1 MLHFRMG
8 MPLSLMALYGSAMIL
23 IVLILRGFLKNKLP
37 KPIFP
42 FLWTLV
48 LIRLLVPFS
57 LSSPLSV
64 PVPELNFL
72 NQIFLSQE
80 NTAVTVVEDS
90 QTAANTTENLI
101 PGRLGSGAAAAE
113 VITTDNLAAE
123 NYVTESS
130 AAETAQSGDYN
141 SIFYLF
147 QLIDVR
153 MLIFFI
159 GIVITACTLL
169 YQKMRYFRKLRDSLL
184 VEHNE
189 TINGILRDMDYGHVL
204 VFTNDYIASP
214 LVTGI
219 LNPRIYLPA
228 RLEFQNIQLLKH
240 ILTHE
245 TKHIKHRDNLTK
257 AVMLLVL
264 CLHWYNPLVWI
275 MSKYLSADIEA
286 ACDTAVLKNSNA
298 EERQSYAYSLLTM
311 AITGNRQNLLY
322 SAFSKTEVER
332 RIQNVLHYK
341 KTTALVT
348 ALSIFFAFGSLVV
361 FATGV
366 QAPFTSYFSSYCGS
380 DNCRWAVQAIL
391 TRDIALGDN
400 SQKRADH
407 IILDVMRTKDSKDPD
422 ILRSKI
428 AEALAREF
436 GVEKS
441 AFRINLQLN
450 LDDQTLESEYSEYGI
465 GKDEN
470 GQYVYKD
477 EPVRIYQDEMPGR
490 VQTRDIG
497 TVDIT
502 VNRDRLGQIIS
513 VTAWHK
519 GDSEYD
525 KHTEEDERVNS
536 VWTTGSEISGAVAQV
551 IESSQP

>member
-1 MLHFRMG
+1 MLHFRVG
-8 MPLSLMALYGSAMIL
+8 MPLSHMALYGSAMIL

-72 NQIFLSQE
+72 NQKFLSQE
-80 NTAVTVVEDS
+80 NTAVTVVEDT
-90 QTAANTTENLI
+90 QAAANTTEALL
-101 PGRLGSGAAAAE
+101 PGSFGSEAAAG
-113 VITTDNLAAE
+113 VITSDNSAAT
-123 NYVTESS
+123 NYVTEST
-130 AAETAQSGDYN
+130 ATETAQSKDYN
-141 SIFYLF
+141 SLFSLF

-153 MLIFFI
+153 MLFFLI
-159 GIVITACTLL
+159 GIVVTACTLL

-184 VEHNE
+184 IEHNE

-219 LNPRIYLPA
+219 LNPRIYLPT
-228 RLEFQNIQLLKH
+228 RMEFQNVQLLKH

-245 TKHIKHRDNLTK
+245 TKHIKHRDNLIK
-257 AVMLLVL
+257 AVLLLTL

-286 ACDTAVLKNSNA
+286 ACDTAVLKNCNT
-298 EERQSYAYSLLTM
+298 EERQSYAYSLLSM

-322 SAFSKTEVER
+322 SAFSKTEVEK

-341 KTTALVT
+341 KTTALVA

-380 DNCRWAVQAIL
+380 DNCRWVVQAIL
-391 TRDIALGDN
+391 TRDIALGEN
-400 SQKRADH
+400 PQKRADL
-407 IILDVMRTKDSKDPD
+407 IILDVMRTKDSKDPV
-422 ILRSKI
+422 ILRKKI
-428 AEALAREF
+428 TAALAREF
-436 GVEKS
+436 GVEKG

-450 LDDQTLESEYSEYGI
+450 LDEQTLESEYSEHGI
-465 GKDEN
+465 GKDKN

-477 EPVRIYQDEMPGR
+477 EPVRIYQDEMLGR

-502 VNRDRLGQIIS
+502 VNRDSLGQIIS

-525 KHTEEDERVNS
+525 KHTEEDEMANS
-536 VWTTGSEISGAVAQV
+536 VWTTGSEISGAVTQV
-551 IESSQP
+551 IEDNQP